1 VRKVVVT
8 AELQRRVEGD
18 RRFQAARRASAGCRD
33 AGPEWREAAL
43 CTSAPDPDL
52 FFPAGPEDLEPARR
66 VCRTCPVA
74 GACLA
79 EALGRAEIDGVWGG
93 TTSAERRTMRAVWR
107 LASRPQLPAAV

>member
-1 VRKVVVT
+1 VRKVT
-8 AELQRRVEGD
+8 ITSDLLRRVESD
-18 RRFQAARRASAGCRD
+18 SRYRAARDSTAN
-33 AGPEWREAAL
+33 PEWREQAL
-43 CTSAPDPDL
+43 CISTTDPDV

-66 VCRTCPVA
+66 ICRTCPVA

-107 LASRPQLPAAV
+107 RDAGRHPVTV